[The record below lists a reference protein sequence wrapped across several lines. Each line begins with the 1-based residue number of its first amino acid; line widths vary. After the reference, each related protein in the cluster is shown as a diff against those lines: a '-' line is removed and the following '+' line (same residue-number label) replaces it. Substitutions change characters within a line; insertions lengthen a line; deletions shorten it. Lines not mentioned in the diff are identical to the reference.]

1 MGDIAATKIAVRAA
15 VNLLQTEICRQ
26 NYQRIIYPGGET
38 AMTQVKEETIREL
51 DDLPPRAYGEVLDK
65 FRRRK
70 TALDTALAS
79 EAVLRIQENI
89 GGYTKT

>member
-1 MGDIAATKIAVRAA
+1 
-15 VNLLQTEICRQ
+15 
-26 NYQRIIYPGGET
+26 
-38 AMTQVKEETIREL
+38 MTQVKEETIREL